1 MEEVRATIIQA
12 FEALKRCDAEA
23 LAALHVDDGSFTKF
37 AEFPPYGRQ
46 DRAQALLHEEI
57 MAANLTDY
65 EYRIE
70 DLLVNIVGDVAVATF
85 LLTHRAVLVNDYT
98 FEGRRMELRVRATM
112 VLKRQEGVWQ
122 IMHNTS
128 RPSLPIRPEMIAP
141 GSVDRFNSNS

>member
-1 MEEVRATIIQA
+1 VEEVRATIIQA

-23 LAALHVDDGSFTKF
+23 LAALHADDGSFTKF

-70 DLLVNIVGDVAVATF
+70 DLQVVVLGGVAVATF

-98 FEGRRMELRVRATM
+98 FEGHRMELRVRATM
-112 VLKRQEGVWQ
+112 VLKRQKGMWRIVHE
-122 IMHNTS
+122 HFSPFPTHPA
-128 RPSLPIRPEMIAP
+128 R
-141 GSVDRFNSNS
+141 DNSPK